1 MIPAST
7 CSISSF
13 PHSYTSLYRRIILEY
28 LSFLRW
34 AAVCILYPIA
44 HLPVQPFC
52 RILIDCLL
60 LFGGGPNLFARLP
73 VGAFHHTVTV
83 VVNYRVGTKIAATI
97 GAAAQRDFI
106 GTEHLKLPYVQCG
119 QLIRGHIGMALQR
132 FLCWNS
138 IYPAVIPV
146 YFVVPE
152 DIKTGRKGPITLSI
166 ATIPQKYAVLP
177 VIFVHHIESRP
188 KLDRYPASRISL
200 TF

>member
-106 GTEHLKLPYVQCG
+106 GTEHLKLPYGQCG
-119 QLIRGHIGMALQR
+119 QQSFFGVAYGNVAIDVGFDLGFATSL
-132 FLCWNS
+132 S
-138 IYPAVIPV
+138 T
-146 YFVVPE
+146 E
-152 DIKTGRKGPITLSI
+152 DGKSEQFPFRDT
-166 ATIPQKYAVLP
+166 Q
-177 VIFVHHIESRP
+177 
-188 KLDRYPASRISL
+188 SL
-200 TF
+200 RV